1 MRAPMKSERPKKRPE
16 MIGSSSG
23 GSTRGIDPDENYG
36 RSSPKKSKRP
46 VKRPDRDIGAS
57 PTGRNSTRGIDPVEN
72 YGKESVQKFAKGGE
86 VRGCK
91 SGQMSGKGFSGQY

>member
-36 RSSPKKSKRP
+36 RSSPKKSMRP

-57 PTGRNSTRGIDPVEN
+57 KSGGTRGIDPVEN
-72 YGKESVQKFAKGGE
+72 YGKEAVKKFASGGS